1 VDVLGRS
8 TGLERQDLRPEQFI
22 ALACEC
28 LGVDPRDIASRRQ
41 DRETG
46 RLRRLIASCG
56 IERWDQRAG
65 HLAAVLK
72 KHPVVVSRWVGEASR
87 IRSEDQAFTDELDAL
102 DRAMGEKAIHRL
114 ADFRASK
121 EES

>member
-1 VDVLGRS
+1 
-8 TGLERQDLRPEQFI
+8 
-22 ALACEC
+22 
-28 LGVDPRDIASRRQ
+28 
-41 DRETG
+41 
-46 RLRRLIASCG
+46 LIASCG

-102 DRAMGEKAIHRL
+102 DQAMGEKAIHRL